1 MNKRV
6 VVLIAVLV
14 GVMFN
19 LVAND
24 FAAQGKRVAILPFMV
39 KGNFDALYAEVAQ
52 DNFTTEL
59 TKCNWYQ
66 VVMRSQVSKAMKDM
80 KIQNG
85 DSFDEAGA
93 MEIGKLAGAQIAVIG
108 EIIALKSQT
117 VVNIRG
123 INVES
128 GIAEFL
134 ERTFLKSEN
143 ELLVSVENI
152 ARKISGLEPK
162 VSSKPQPKTP
172 DFSANEKVATKK
184 VTNKKSKSTR
194 NNLEPTLT
202 ESDKVFIR
210 KFYRVKLGI
219 NPNKSL
225 TEFHF
230 KQVHIK
236 RIKDE
241 ERRYIVNANNLL
253 KIGSAIMVG
262 GALGF
267 STMAVGLIDTI
278 DLITTCVISGT
289 ASGIVMGAGL
299 IVALCCIP
307 YYVYASKI
315 KKTFN
320 YIQNNSLKGS
330 NFTST
335 GNEKKG
341 FDVALL
347 SCSF

>member
-1 MNKRV
+1 MNKRL

-19 LVAND
+19 LAAND

-66 VVMRSQVSKAMKDM
+66 VVMRSQVSKAMKDL

-85 DSFDEAGA
+85 DNFDEAGA
-93 MEIGKLAGAQIAVIG
+93 MEIGKLAGAQIAVMG

-128 GIAEFL
+128 GIVEFL

-152 ARKISGLEPK
+152 ARKISGLELK
-162 VSSKPQPKTP
+162 VSNKHQPKTP

-202 ESDKVFIR
+202 ESDKAFIR

-219 NPNKSL
+219 NPNNILTWWQEKRVKEKIADYQNRGRSL
-225 TEFHF
+225 LFGG
-230 KQVHIK
+230 
-236 RIKDE
+236 
-241 ERRYIVNANNLL
+241 
-253 KIGSAIMVG
+253 IGG
-262 GALGF
+262 CLGALSGAPTIALGSYF
-267 STMAVGLIDTI
+267 PFLYAVF
-278 DLITTCVISGT
+278 
-289 ASGIVMGAGL
+289 GIVVGVSFVACT
-299 IVALCCIP
+299 IVALCSIP

-315 KKTFN
+315 KKTFY
-320 YIQNNSLKGS
+320 YIQNNSFRGS